1 MDIRRFG
8 WMLRALSKDHPI
20 PTEGLDVQLGRVR
33 PILRE
38 RLAEVPS
45 LGEVEVME
53 VMEVM
58 EGLEGCNVGSQIQM
72 NLLGDTNSVIRYEV

>member
-45 LGEVEVME
+45 LGEE